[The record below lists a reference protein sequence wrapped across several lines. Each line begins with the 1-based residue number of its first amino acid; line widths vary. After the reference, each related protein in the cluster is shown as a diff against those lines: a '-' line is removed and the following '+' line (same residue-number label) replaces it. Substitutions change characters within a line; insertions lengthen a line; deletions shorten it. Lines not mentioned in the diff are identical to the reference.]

1 MVATAAMSVRVAPR
15 RRNVLVERDIF
26 YSFVDARPVRA
37 FVRKTDWR
45 QGGGKLA
52 VSRWRGLRG
61 RAKVSRRCG
70 MEFRILGPL
79 EVREGDRVLPLPGVR
94 QRALLSIL
102 LLHAN
107 EVLPASLLIELL
119 WGDRPPPSAAKGLQV
134 HISELRKLL
143 GKDCIYTR
151 APGYALRVDP
161 GELDLERFEK
171 LVGETRQLPPED
183 ALSGLREALALWRGR
198 PLSEFAAERFAAGEL
213 LRLEELQLETLEQRI
228 EAELA
233 LGRHAGLIGE
243 LEALVRE
250 HPLREGLRASLMLA
264 LYRAGRQAEA
274 LTVYQ
279 DARRALV
286 DELGLEPTRV
296 LQDLE
301 QAILRHEPG
310 LDLPSVAPSRSR
322 LQPEHASATP
332 ATAAPERKLATALF
346 VDLVGSTELG
356 AQDPERSRARLE
368 RYYDTAAEAIES
380 AGGTLEKFVGDAV
393 LAAFGAPT
401 GQADHA
407 ERALHAAPAVRARC
421 AELFGT
427 SEAVRIGVN
436 TGEVV
441 VGRPREGSS
450 FVTGDAVNVAARLEQ
465 AAEPGE
471 ILVGE
476 RAASLVR
483 GAFELGDPRRVEAK
497 GKEGGVVAVPLVRA
511 LSLMRP
517 RGVGG
522 LQPAFVGRDGE
533 LQLLLATYG
542 RSVEQEAPHLG
553 TIMADAGIGKTRL
566 VDALLE
572 LLAHDPTAPT

>member
-1 MVATAAMSVRVAPR
+1 
-15 RRNVLVERDIF
+15 
-26 YSFVDARPVRA
+26 
-37 FVRKTDWR
+37 
-45 QGGGKLA
+45 
-52 VSRWRGLRG
+52 
-61 RAKVSRRCG
+61 

-171 LVGETRQLPPED
+171 LVGEARQLPPED
-183 ALSGLREALALWRGR
+183 ALSRLREALALWRGR
-198 PLSEFAAERFAAGEL
+198 PLSEFAAERFAAGEV
-213 LRLEELQLETLEQRI
+213 LRLEEMQLEALEQRI
-228 EAELA
+228 EAELV

-279 DARRALV
+279 DARRALA

-301 QAILRHEPG
+301 QAILRHEPD

-322 LQPEHASATP
+322 LQPERAPATP
-332 ATAAPERKLATALF
+332 ATPARAAPERKLATVLF

-356 AQDPERSRARLE
+356 EQDPDRTRALLE
-368 RYYDTAAEAIES
+368 RYYDSAAEAIET
-380 AGGTLEKFVGDAV
+380 AGGTVEKFVGDAV

-401 GQADHA
+401 GQEDHA
-407 ERALHAAPAVRARC
+407 ERALHAALAVRARC

-427 SEAVRIGVN
+427 AEAVRIGVN

-450 FVTGDAVNVAARLEQ
+450 FVTGDAGNVAARLEQ
-465 AAEPGE
+465 AAEPGQ

-476 RAASLVR
+476 RTATAAE
-483 GAFELGDPRRVEAK
+483 GAFEFENPTSVSAK
-497 GKEGGVVAVPLVRA
+497 GKAGGVSCRTLGRA
-511 LSLMRP
+511 LALTRP
-517 RGVGG
+517 RGVAG
-522 LQPAFVGRDGE
+522 LQCVFVGRDRE
-533 LQLLLATYG
+533 
-542 RSVEQEAPHLG
+542 
-553 TIMADAGIGKTRL
+553 
-566 VDALLE
+566 LE
-572 LLAHDPTAPT
+572 LLQTTFRRTVEGREPHLVTILGEAGRCKTPAVC